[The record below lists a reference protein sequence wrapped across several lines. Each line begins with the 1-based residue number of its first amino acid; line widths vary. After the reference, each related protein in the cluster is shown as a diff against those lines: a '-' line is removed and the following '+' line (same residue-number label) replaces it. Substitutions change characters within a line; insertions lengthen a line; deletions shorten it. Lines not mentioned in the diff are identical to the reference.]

1 MHFTAYTMHTRASR
15 MHLVEVRRAN
25 RDTCSPQCAQSR
37 SSMSFSFF
45 SCLGLVLFLFLS
57 ALSISLNIS
66 ALLGLLPFTSRSS
79 FESPIIVLRI
89 CSPFDCTD
97 QVSAITAKGVI
108 SRHNPEG
115 SNSFLQQYDDLKA
128 TASNVRLQI
137 G

>member
-1 MHFTAYTMHTRASR
+1 MLTKISVARSVPKVDP
-15 MHLVEVRRAN
+15 L
-25 RDTCSPQCAQSR
+25 CLSR
-37 SSMSFSFF
+37 SFPALALCCFSFF
-45 SCLGLVLFLFLS
+45 LHCPSLEIFLH
-57 ALSISLNIS
+57 I
-66 ALLGLLPFTSRSS
+66 LGLLPFTSRSS

-128 TASNVRLQI
+128 TASNVRLRI